1 MTVMNK
7 FMKVKYSH
15 GEGYFPFVKG
25 DYVTVV
31 VRYLHTKDLEDELY
45 YHGTVTEIDE
55 QGFWCVLDDKT
66 KEEYFSFLDVEN
78 VIDGDRIPFF
88 AGTTKRIKEND

>member
-1 MTVMNK
+1 
-7 FMKVKYSH
+7 MKVKYSH
-15 GEGYFPFVKG
+15 SEGNFAFAKG

-31 VRYLHTKDLEDELY
+31 VRYLYVKSLEDELY

-55 QGFWCVLDDKT
+55 QGFRCVLDDDKT

-88 AGTTKRIKEND
+88 AGTTKRIKGKD